1 MAEEIYFIKLNPVV
15 AKINLYHKL
24 CNEEDNF
31 LRFLNADKQVNLET
45 IKNKLQDSIETLSPD
60 ELRQLFDWFKFQYNS
75 VTNDE
80 VKTQLYINGIDLFH
94 EIPSTPAKM
103 YDNILNDYEKVNQC
117 DLQYISE
124 ADQFNK
130 FLLYG
135 LFYTSFTHEVNIEK
149 RILIDY
155 LKTQHTPI
163 YEAAQAEFKEKTNQE
178 NFTEDLNTSGIV
190 LFDSFSELYD
200 STKFY
205 KGSII
210 QLTDS

>member
-1 MAEEIYFIKLNPVV
+1 
-15 AKINLYHKL
+15 
-24 CNEEDNF
+24 
-31 LRFLNADKQVNLET
+31 
-45 IKNKLQDSIETLSPD
+45 
-60 ELRQLFDWFKFQYNS
+60 
-75 VTNDE
+75 
-80 VKTQLYINGIDLFH
+80 
-94 EIPSTPAKM
+94 M

-117 DLQYISE
+117 NLQYISE

-163 YEAAQAEFKEKTNQE
+163 YEAAQAEFKEKTNQA

-200 STKFY
+200 STKSFI
-205 KGSII
+205 KAQSFSLQIAKKMTGRKFSGHCII
-210 QLTDS
+210 FK